1 MNSEMGNGDSL
12 VNGIHGELT
21 KRILEW
27 CCAPATDDIEN

>member
-1 MNSEMGNGDSL
+1 MHGEMGNGDSF

-27 CCAPATDDIEN
+27 CCARNR